1 MAIGSLDSAACEGED
16 VRTYPIT
23 PAGHAAMKTELRRL
37 LEVERPAVVK
47 AIEEARA
54 HGDLSENAEYDYAKD
69 KQGMIEAKI
78 RDLEAKTSFAQVI
91 DPSTLDGDRV
101 MFGATVRLE
110 DIDTDEELVYQL
122 VGTFEADVNAGRI
135 SVESPIGRAL
145 LGKEVDDEV
154 IINVPRGKRTV
165 VVTDV
170 AYR

>member
-1 MAIGSLDSAACEGED
+1 M
-16 VRTYPIT
+16 RTYPIT

-37 LEVERPAVVK
+37 IEVERPAIVK

-78 RDLEAKTSFAQVI
+78 RDLDAKVSMAQVI
-91 DPSTLDGDRV
+91 DPTTLQGERI
-101 MFGATVRLE
+101 MFGATVQLE
-110 DIDTDEELVYQL
+110 DVDTDEELVYQL
-122 VGTFEADVNAGRI
+122 VGTFEADIKRGRI

-145 LGKEVDDEV
+145 MGKEVDDEV
-154 IINVPRGKRTV
+154 VIRVPKGKRTV

>member
-1 MAIGSLDSAACEGED
+1 
-16 VRTYPIT
+16 
-23 PAGHAAMKTELRRL
+23 MKTELRRL
-37 LEVERPAVVK
+37 IEVERPAIVK

-78 RDLEAKTSFAQVI
+78 RDLDAKVSMAQVI
-91 DPSTLDGDRV
+91 DPTTLQGERI
-101 MFGATVRLE
+101 MFGATVQLE
-110 DIDTDEELVYQL
+110 DVDTDEELVYQL
-122 VGTFEADVNAGRI
+122 VGTFEADIKRGRI

-145 LGKEVDDEV
+145 MGKEVDDEV
-154 IINVPRGKRTV
+154 VIRVPKGKRTV

>member
-1 MAIGSLDSAACEGED
+1 M
-16 VRTYPIT
+16 RTYPIT
-23 PAGHAAMKTELRRL
+23 PEGHEAMKIELRRL
-37 LEVERPAVVK
+37 IEVERPAIVK

-78 RDLEAKTSFAQVI
+78 RDLDAKVSMAQVI
-91 DPSTLDGDRV
+91 DPSTLDGERI
-101 MFGATVRLE
+101 MFGATVQLE
-110 DIDTDEELVYQL
+110 DVDTDEELEYQL
-122 VGTFEADVNAGRI
+122 VGTFEADIKAGRI

-145 LGKEVDDEV
+145 MGKEVDDEV
-154 IINVPRGKRTV
+154 VINVPKGKRTV